1 MHELLSHFSCIGIGS
16 HAQLYI
22 YIYMGYEEE
31 DRDGYGGWVAL
42 AGEAGH
48 VQGFS
53 LTSQV

>member
-1 MHELLSHFSCIGIGS
+1 MHELLSHISCS
-16 HAQLYI
+16 VLLAQLLYT
-22 YIYMGYEEE
+22 YGHEEE